1 MTFTASYVYSSLSD
15 PAIVQIE
22 PKGPGGWADYALLGS
37 NAKTVVI
44 FVEAKRLSVKDTP
57 ITQTVGYAVSENIE
71 NNANVRYCA
80 STNGDT
86 WEVYDITAQKSV
98 MKASIATDDAAKCA
112 LKFLSLWRRS
122 MADGVFD
129 TAIDPVVAPVVIVD
143 PTPVDPDPPS
153 PQPPSP
159 DWTPLNGNFETT
171 GCPAPTAIMLPDGQQ
186 VVLTPAKWI
195 RILVE
200 TALWLH
206 RSGSLT
212 KENCLI
218 KSGVG
223 KNSKR
228 YILSVD
234 GKHQGGNPF
243 KSPIL
248 LPSTDITLEANLS
261 SSAIIRNTQIL
272 LHSFGQDSSQI
283 FLKLA

>member
-1 MTFTASYVYSSLSD
+1 MLDDLVQTIETLKQRVKDHRSDIENYESRTRVTLIDPLLCALGWDVSD

-129 TAIDPVVAPVVIVD
+129 TAIDPVVEIAPVVIVD

-153 PQPPSP
+153 PQPPVTGL
-159 DWTPLNGNFETT
+159 DTPQRELRNHRLP
-171 GCPAPTAIMLPDGQQ
+171 CPHGHHVT
-186 VVLTPAKWI
+186 
-195 RILVE
+195 
-200 TALWLH
+200 
-206 RSGSLT
+206 
-212 KENCLI
+212 
-218 KSGVG
+218 
-223 KNSKR
+223 
-228 YILSVD
+228 
-234 GKHQGGNPF
+234 
-243 KSPIL
+243 
-248 LPSTDITLEANLS
+248 
-261 SSAIIRNTQIL
+261 
-272 LHSFGQDSSQI
+272 
-283 FLKLA
+283 